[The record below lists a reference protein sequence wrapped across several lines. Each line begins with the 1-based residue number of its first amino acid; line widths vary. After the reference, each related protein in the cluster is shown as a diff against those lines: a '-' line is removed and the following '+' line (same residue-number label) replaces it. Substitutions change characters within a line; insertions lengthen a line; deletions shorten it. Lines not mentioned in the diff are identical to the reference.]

1 MNVEAMIRNYIVKN
15 ILVCEAQV
23 GPRNVELRPQ

>member
-1 MNVEAMIRNYIVKN
+1 MNVKAMIRNYIVKD
-15 ILVCEAQV
+15 ILVVEARV